1 MANWPSQ
8 GHSHR
13 YSALRDCNGAALQH
27 PASRVV
33 CADHGHQ
40 HYGPEVEVP
49 TSYQFRG

>member
-33 CADHGHQ
+33 CADHGHH